1 MQGIDALVVVMVVQG
16 TVWVSI
22 SPPFSWEA
30 IMEPGKVDELMHVL
44 RLAREEAQ
52 QMPTARGG
60 RAADVRK
67 AVVSGIAS
75 GPATH

>member
-30 IMEPGKVDELMHVL
+30 IMEPGKVNELLYVL

-52 QMPTARGG
+52 QMPTARGE
-60 RAADVRK
+60 RK
-67 AVVSGIAS
+67 AVVRGIAS
-75 GPATH
+75 GPVTH